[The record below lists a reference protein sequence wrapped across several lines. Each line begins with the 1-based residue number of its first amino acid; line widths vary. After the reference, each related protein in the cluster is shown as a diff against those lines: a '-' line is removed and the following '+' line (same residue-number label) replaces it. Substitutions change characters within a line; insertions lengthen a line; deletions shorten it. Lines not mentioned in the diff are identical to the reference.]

1 MAVDRSN
8 NYYTWFYVIIIF
20 SRMHKVQYSV
30 EIRSHSGDSRERF
43 VIVSNDVTEVY
54 LLLMTS
60 LEQLITSA

>member
-1 MAVDRSN
+1 
-8 NYYTWFYVIIIF
+8 
-20 SRMHKVQYSV
+20 MHKVQYSV
-30 EIRSHSGDSRERF
+30 EIKSHLGYSRERF